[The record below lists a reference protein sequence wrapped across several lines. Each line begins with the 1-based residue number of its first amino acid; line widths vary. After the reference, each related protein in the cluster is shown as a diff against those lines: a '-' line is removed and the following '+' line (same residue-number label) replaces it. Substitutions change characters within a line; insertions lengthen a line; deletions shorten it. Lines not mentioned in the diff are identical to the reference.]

1 MNLSG
6 LLSQMEGAP
15 SLARLRQ
22 ALGHAPLRLTIGLPD
37 AAKAAVLA
45 ALARASDEPL
55 LAVVARED
63 RAEALIEELSA
74 WLGDAR
80 PVLPFPQRDVLPY
93 ERLAPDPEAVRQRL
107 EAISLL
113 TGGSRPIVIASVMAL
128 AQRTLSPRELADST
142 RLLRPGARL
151 DPGRFLAQL
160 VALGYAGESLVER
173 AGQASHRGGIID
185 VFPPQAEAPVRI
197 ELVGREI
204 ESLRRFDPESQ
215 RSLGPAEEVALG
227 PAQEAMFAP
236 DAESAAGDPL
246 GRLDLSRCSPEA
258 RQRFQDELS
267 HLASGT
273 GFAGVHFYVPFL
285 AHATLLDHLPPRAAV
300 IVDEEGDAAAA
311 LEETE
316 REAEAVRREMEE
328 RGEIPRGLPLP
339 QAAWREVRAALER
352 RPLLLRLSR
361 WASGEEPSSVRL
373 PFSPVAAYGGQ
384 LRRLVSETAS
394 GLRQGQSLA
403 VVSQQAQRLSEL
415 FREEG
420 ADVAVTERPAAVRGL
435 TLVQG
440 SLPAG
445 WRLSEDGVDLALV
458 TDTEVF
464 GFVKQRRRTPRRGV
478 NREAFLS
485 ELSPGDY
492 VVHVDHG
499 IARFAGLVRK
509 AVDEHEREYLELH
522 YAEGDKLF
530 VPTDQL
536 DRVSRYVGPSEHEPR
551 LTRLGSG
558 DWQRA
563 KRRVRQAVQAL
574 ARDLLTLYAA
584 REVLPGHA
592 FTDDAPW
599 QAELE
604 ASFPYVETADQVAA
618 IADVKRDMERP
629 RPMDRLVC
637 GDVGYGKTEVAIRA
651 AFKAVMAGRQVALLV
666 PTTVLAQ
673 QHYQTFQER
682 LSAFPLRVEMLSRF
696 RSDSEQRQVVEGLG
710 EGTVDVVIG
719 THRLLQKDVQIKDLG
734 LVVID
739 EEQRFGVAH
748 KEHLKQMRRD
758 VDVLTLSAT
767 PIPRTLYMAL
777 GGIRDMS
784 TMETPPEERLPI
796 RTYVSEFDE
805 RLVREATLRELERGG
820 QVYFVHNRVQSIE
833 MIARKVEEIVP
844 EASVGIGHG
853 QMPEQELARV
863 MQEFVRGRIDV
874 LVCTTIIESGL
885 DIPNV
890 NTIIVNQADKLGLGQ
905 LYQLRGRV
913 GRGAHRAYAYLMYD
927 RKGRLTEQAQKR
939 LQTIFE
945 ATELGAGFQIALRDL
960 EIRGAGNLLGPEQS
974 GYMAA
979 VGFDVY
985 CRLLAESVERLRAM
999 REGETPP
1006 PTKDGPQV
1014 TIDLPLSAHLPHSYI
1029 PDLNQRLALYQRV
1042 SDAADPRELES
1053 LGEEMVDRFGEP
1065 PSVARNLLFVVLLRI
1080 LAARTGVQAIS
1091 TEHGQVVVRLKEGS
1105 LVPKESLE
1113 PAAPKGVHVG
1123 RTLLRVDLSEGWRS
1137 RLRQALEGLAEATL
1151 SEVYP

>member
-6 LLSQMEGAP
+6 LLSQIEGAP
-15 SLARLRQ
+15 SLARLRET
-22 ALGHAPLRLTIGLPD
+22 LGRASSRLAIGLPD
-37 AAKAAVLA
+37 SAKAAVLA
-45 ALARASDEPL
+45 ALARASDAPL
-55 LAVVARED
+55 LVVVARED
-63 RAEALIEELSA
+63 RAEALVEELGA
-74 WLGDAR
+74 WLGGTQ
-80 PVLPFPQRDVLPY
+80 PVVPFPQRDALPY

-107 EAISLL
+107 TAISLL
-113 TGGSRPIVIASVMAL
+113 ADGRQFIFIASAMAL
-128 AQRTLSPRELADST
+128 AQRTLSPQELAAST
-142 RLLRPGARL
+142 RILRRGSHL
-151 DPGRFLAQL
+151 DPDRFLAQL
-160 VALGYAGESLVER
+160 AALGYAIEPLVER
-173 AGQASHRGGIID
+173 AGQTSRRGGIID
-185 VFPPQAEAPVRI
+185 VFPSGAEAPVRV

-204 ESLRRFDPESQ
+204 ESLRRFDPETQ
-215 RSLGPAEEVALG
+215 RSVGPTESVELG
-227 PAQEAMFAP
+227 PAQEVVLTP
-236 DAESAAGDPL
+236 DAESSTRDSLA
-246 GRLDLSRCSPEA
+246 RLDLSRCSKEA
-258 RQRFQDELS
+258 RQRFREEISL
-267 HLASGT
+267 LASGT
-273 GFAGVHFYVPFL
+273 GFASDHFYVPFL
-285 AHATLLDHLPPRAAV
+285 ARATLLDHLPPGAAV
-300 IVDEEGDAAAA
+300 IVDEESDAMAA

-316 REAEAVRREMEE
+316 REAEAVRRELEDQ
-328 RGEIPRGLPLP
+328 GEIPGGLPLP
-339 QAAWREVRAALER
+339 QQTWREVRTALDQR
-352 RPLLLRLSR
+352 GLLLRLSR
-361 WASGEEPSSVRL
+361 WASGEETDSVRL

-384 LRRLVSETAS
+384 LRRLVSESAS
-394 GLRQGQSLA
+394 GLRQGQSVA
-403 VVSQQAQRLSEL
+403 VISQQAQRLAEL
-415 FREEG
+415 FRGEG
-420 ADVAVTERPAAVRGL
+420 TEAQVTEEPPPAHGLAV
-435 TLVQG
+435 VQG

-445 WRLSEDGVDLALV
+445 WRLTEDGVDLALI
-458 TDTEVF
+458 TDAEVF
-464 GFVKQRRRTPRRGV
+464 GFVKQRRRTPHRRI
-478 NREAFLS
+478 NREAFLA

-499 IARFAGLVRK
+499 IARFAGLVRM

-530 VPTDQL
+530 VPSDQL
-536 DRVSRYVGPSEHEPR
+536 GRVSRYVGPTDHEPR

-563 KRRVRQAVQAL
+563 KRRVRQAVQVL
-574 ARDLLTLYAA
+574 AEDLLTLYAA
-584 REVLPGHA
+584 REVVPGHA
-592 FTDDAPW
+592 FAGDAPW

-604 ASFPYVETADQVAA
+604 ASFPYVETGDQVAA
-618 IADVKRDMERP
+618 ITEVKLDMERP

-651 AFKAVMAGRQVALLV
+651 AFKAVMDGRQVALLV

-673 QHYQTFQER
+673 QHFQTFQER
-682 LSAFPLRVEMLSRF
+682 LSAFPVRVEMLSRF
-696 RSDSEQRQVVEGLG
+696 RSEAEQRQVVEGLT

-719 THRLLQKDVQIKDLG
+719 THRLLQKDVQLKDLG
-734 LVVID
+734 LVMID

-796 RTYVSEFDE
+796 RTYVSEFDD
-805 RLVREATLRELERGG
+805 RLVREAILRELERGG
-820 QVYFVHNRVQSIE
+820 QVYFVHNRVHSIG

-853 QMPEQELARV
+853 QMPEQELERV
-863 MQEFVRGRIDV
+863 MLEFVRGSIDV

-890 NTIIVNQADKLGLGQ
+890 NTIIVNQANKLGLGQ

-913 GRGAHRAYAYLMYD
+913 GRGAHLAYAYLMYN

-979 VGFDVY
+979 VGFSLY
-985 CRLLAESVERLRAM
+985 CGLLAESVERLRAM

-1006 PTKDGPQV
+1006 PPKEGPQV
-1014 TIDLPLSAHLPHSYI
+1014 TIELPLSAHLPHSYVT
-1029 PDLNQRLALYQRV
+1029 DLNQRLALYQRM
-1042 SDAADPRELES
+1042 SEAADPRDLES
-1053 LGEEMVDRFGEP
+1053 LGQEMVDRFGEP
-1065 PSVARNLLFVVLLRI
+1065 PPTVRNLLFVVLVRI
-1080 LAARTGVQAIS
+1080 LADRASVEAVATEDGQA
-1091 TEHGQVVVRLKEGS
+1091 VVRLKEGS
-1105 LVPKESLE
+1105 LVPKEELE
-1113 PAAPKGVHVG
+1113 PRAPKGVHVG
-1123 RTLLRVDLSEGWRS
+1123 RTLLRVDLNKGWRR
-1137 RLRQALEGLAEATL
+1137 RLRQALEALAEAVPEKT
-1151 SEVYP
+1151 